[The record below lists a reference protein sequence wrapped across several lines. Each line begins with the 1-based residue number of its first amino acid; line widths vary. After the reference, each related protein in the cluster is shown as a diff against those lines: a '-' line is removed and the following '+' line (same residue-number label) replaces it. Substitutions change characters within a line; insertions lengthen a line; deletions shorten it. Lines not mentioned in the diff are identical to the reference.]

1 MTEIKT
7 VDNNG
12 LDFISNEEGIKLK
25 PYLDSVGIATIGVG
39 STYYENGTKVKM
51 TDKPIS
57 KSRALQLFKNL
68 LNHYELAVWSSTRD
82 DITQNQFN
90 ALTSLTYNIGVS
102 AFKSSTL
109 LKLVNENP
117 YTPLIRNAFLAWKR
131 AGKKDILLPRRE
143 REANLY
149 FS

>member
-1 MTEIKT
+1 MEFKT
-7 VDNNG
+7 VDKKG
-12 LDFISNEEGIKLK
+12 LDFIANEEGIRLK
-25 PYLDSVGIATIGVG
+25 PYLDSVGMVTIGIG
-39 STYYENGTKVKM
+39 STYYENMTIVRM
-51 TDKPIS
+51 TDPPIS
-57 KSRALQLFKNL
+57 KTRALALFKNL